1 MGRLTEGGITPT
13 DLRQVDVPAVSNRI
27 CNQPIAYGGSV
38 TKRML
43 CAGFAAGGKDSCQ
56 GEVVVR
62 CLETTTQLLARLCN
76 LALSLMVKDVL
87 APINMGFT
95 RASVIQKSDSLL
107 NKKPLSKLFLFF
119 ILTLLN
125 LEKSQTEWSLG

>member
-1 MGRLTEGGITPT
+1 MSGLAKPGTLLRTIGWGRLTEGGITPT

-56 GEVVVR
+56 GDSGGPLFGNYNATTRKAVQSGIVSNGEGCARPNKYGIYTRISNPEVR
-62 CLETTTQLLARLCN
+62 QFIKQE
-76 LALSLMVKDVL
+76 
-87 APINMGFT
+87 
-95 RASVIQKSDSLL
+95 ASV
-107 NKKPLSKLFLFF
+107 
-119 ILTLLN
+119 
-125 LEKSQTEWSLG
+125 